1 MRQKELLDFFGFRE
15 QPFGVTPDPRYL
27 YLSSGHQYALSA
39 LHYGIESNCGFLVLI
54 APPGMGKTTML
65 FDLLTKLDGKAR
77 TAFLFQ
83 NRCTGREFMRLLLA
97 ELGQETD
104 TQDFVRM
111 CAQFNHLLLQEARAG
126 RRFVIIVDE
135 AQNLDPSVLETIRL
149 LSNFE
154 TPRFKLLQII
164 LAGQPGLADKLVK
177 PSLSQLRQR
186 ISSVSGLNPLSAE
199 ETRSLIAHRLQV
211 AGYAG
216 KALFSADAQDLIA
229 EISEGIPRQINKYCL
244 HSLWLAYGEKK
255 HTVDSAIVRT
265 VARRLDI
272 GQFISEIGPTR
283 ASKLTSEIEENDTP
297 VQSVDTFTNAVGES
311 SKERSDDITERLTQ
325 ERLTQE
331 RLTQEEAV
339 VYMRNLVRRL
349 HSRNKS

>member
-27 YLSSGHQYALSA
+27 YLSSGHQCALSS
-39 LHYGIESNCGFLVLI
+39 LHNGIESNCGFLVLI

-65 FDLLTKLDGKAR
+65 FDLLTKLEGKAR

-83 NRCTGREFMRLLLA
+83 SRCTGREFMRLLLA
-97 ELGQETD
+97 ELGVESD

-111 CAQFNHLLLQEARAG
+111 CSLLNHLLLQEARAG

-154 TPRFKLLQII
+154 TPRSKLLQII
-164 LAGQPGLADKLVK
+164 LAGQPELAAKLMK

-186 ISSVSGLNPLSAE
+186 VSSVSGLNPLSAD
-199 ETRSLIAHRLQV
+199 ETCSLITHRLHV
-211 AGYAG
+211 AGYDG
-216 KALFSADAQDLIA
+216 KWLFSRDAQDLIA
-229 EISEGIPRQINKYCL
+229 QISEGIPRQINKYCL
-244 HSLWLAYGEKK
+244 HSLWLAYAEGK
-255 HTVDSAIVRT
+255 HTVDSAIVRM

-272 GQFISEIGPTR
+272 GQFVPEIRPTK
-283 ASKLTSEIEENDTP
+283 ANKLTSEIEEDQAP
-297 VQSVDTFTNAVGES
+297 VQRLEAATYETGQPPP
-311 SKERSDDITERLTQ
+311 ERSDDMLERLTK
-325 ERLTQE
+325 
-331 RLTQEEAV
+331 EEAV

>member
-1 MRQKELLDFFGFRE
+1 MTMRQKELLDFFGLRE

-27 YLSSGHQYALSA
+27 YLSSGHQFALSS

-65 FDLLTKLDGKAR
+65 FHLLTKLDGKAR

-97 ELGQETD
+97 ELGVESD

-126 RRFVIIVDE
+126 KRFVIIVDE
-135 AQNLDPSVLETIRL
+135 AQNLDASVLETIRL

-164 LAGQPGLADKLVK
+164 LAGQPGLADKLIK

-186 ISSVSGLNPLSAE
+186 ISSVSGLNPLTSE
-199 ETRSLIAHRLQV
+199 ETGSLITHRLQV

-216 KALFSADAQDLIA
+216 KTLFSPDAQDMIA
-229 EISEGIPRQINKYCL
+229 EISKGIPRQINKYCF
-244 HSLWLAYGEKK
+244 HSLWLAYAEGK
-255 HTVDSAIVRT
+255 HTVDSSMVRT

-272 GQFISEIGPTR
+272 SQFISETGTKR
-283 ASKLTSEIEENDTP
+283 ANKRTSKAEENDSP
-297 VQSVDTFTNAVGES
+297 VQSLNTFTDAIGES
-311 SKERSDDITERLTQ
+311 SRKRVDDMAEILTQ
-325 ERLTQE
+325 EQ
-331 RLTQEEAV
+331 AV
-339 VYMRNLVRRL
+339 AYMRNLVRRL
-349 HSRNKS
+349 HNRNSA

>member
-1 MRQKELLDFFGFRE
+1 MQQKELLDFFGFRE

-27 YLSSGHQYALSA
+27 YLSSEHKCALSS

-54 APPGMGKTTML
+54 APPGMGKTTIL
-65 FDLLTKLDGKAR
+65 FDILTKLDGKAR

-97 ELGQETD
+97 ELGVESD

-135 AQNLDPSVLETIRL
+135 AQNLDLSVLETIRL

-177 PSLSQLRQR
+177 PCLSQLRQR

-199 ETRSLIAHRLQV
+199 ETCSMITHRLQV

-216 KALFSADAQDLIA
+216 KALFSADAQEFIA

-244 HSLWLAYGEKK
+244 HSLWLAYAEGK
-255 HTVDSAIVRT
+255 HAVDSAIVRT
-265 VARRLDI
+265 VASRLDI

-283 ASKLTSEIEENDTP
+283 ANKRSREIEENDAR
-297 VQSVDTFTNAVGES
+297 VQSLDTFTNAIGES
-311 SKERSDDITERLTQ
+311 SKEPSDNMAEHLT
-325 ERLTQE
+325 R
-331 RLTQEEAV
+331 EEAIL
-339 VYMRNLVRRL
+339 YMRNMVRRL

>member
-1 MRQKELLDFFGFRE
+1 MRQAELLDFFGLRE

-27 YLSSGHQYALSA
+27 YLSSGHQYALSS

-65 FDLLTKLDGKAR
+65 FHLLTNLDGKAR

-97 ELGQETD
+97 ELGVESD

-111 CAQFNHLLLQEARAG
+111 CAQFNHLLLQEARVG
-126 RRFVIIVDE
+126 KRFVIIVDE

-164 LAGQPGLADKLVK
+164 LAGQPGLADKLLR

-186 ISSVSGLNPLSAE
+186 VSSVSGLNPLSAE
-199 ETRSLIAHRLQV
+199 EIGSLITHRLEV

-216 KALFSADAQDLIA
+216 KALFSPDAQALIA
-229 EISEGIPRQINKYCL
+229 EISGGIPREINKYCF
-244 HSLWLAYGEKK
+244 HSLWLAYAEGK
-255 HTVDSAIVRT
+255 HTVDSAMVRT
-265 VARRLDI
+265 VVRRLDI
-272 GQFISEIGPTR
+272 RQFVSEIAPPR
-283 ASKLTSEIEENDTP
+283 ANKHSGEIEQNHTP
-297 VQSVDTFTNAVGES
+297 VRSLDDFANAIGKP
-311 SKERSDDITERLTQ
+311 SKERSDDMAKRLTQ
-325 ERLTQE
+325 EQ
-331 RLTQEEAV
+331 AV
-339 VYMRNLVRRL
+339 VFMRNLVPRL
-349 HSRNKS
+349 HSRKG